1 MLDVDALFAEMG
13 QEAADTVVLDP
24 DMAELGEALTYPL
37 TMGAVAGTVS
47 PEAAAEIQSRVGIP
61 AVMIETLLA
70 WGRPKAARAVKEA
83 PDEEAWQYLARLV
96 RSMVRVKGWSPE
108 WVADAL
114 YELMV
119 TVNPN
124 DPRPPQLYSEAVSRA
139 VAEAEQ
145 MQTEATA
152 PADAAEYST
161 GTGGIDGAGE

>member
-37 TMGAVAGTVS
+37 TMGAGAVS
-47 PEAAAEIQSRVGIP
+47 PEAAAEIQSGVGIP

-83 PDEEAWQYLARLV
+83 PDEEAWAYMARLV

-108 WVADAL
+108 WVADNL
-114 YELMV
+114 YALMV
-119 TVNPN
+119 AVHPN
-124 DPRPPQLYSEAVSRA
+124 DPAPPALYGQA

-152 PADAAEYST
+152 PDDAAEYST